1 MAISNLYA
9 QSETLSKTPVSQL
22 DFPGH
27 EDTLPRTKI
36 YHGMDVCVYWNNNAY
51 RIGRLQSWAP
61 QARTRQAVHK
71 YEINS
76 STFGRPVDLI
86 PGRAE
91 GYSISAS
98 KIEVWGQEVER
109 ALGLATATSGQSA
122 LFADLMDMR
131 WPITLYE
138 YLYRGDGKLYTMWQY
153 PSCWITSHGDAEVSA
168 EGDGIMMANLE
179 IMHLPRILVEYN
191 AGSLVTVNS

>member
-1 MAISNLYA
+1 MPQTPSDLYS
-9 QSETLSKTPVSQL
+9 QSETYASAAVSQL
-22 DFPGH
+22 DFANH
-27 EDTLPRTKI
+27 NSILPQTKI
-36 YHGMDVCVYWNNNAY
+36 YHGMDICVYYNSNNY

-61 QARTRQAVHK
+61 QQRTRQAVHK

-91 GYSISAS
+91 GYAISISRV
-98 KIEVWGQEVER
+98 EVWGQEIER
-109 ALGLATATSGQSA
+109 ILGLTSGTQ
-122 LFADLMDMR
+122 LFRDLMDMR

-138 YLYRGDGKLYTMWQY
+138 YLYRGDGLLYSLWQY

-168 EGDGIMMANLE
+168 EGDGIMMVNMEL
-179 IMHLPRILVEYN
+179 MHLPRILTQ
-191 AGSLVTVNS
+191 APSF